1 MNELVVD
8 VIPKLLNFCL
18 VVFVDGVDLLH
29 HMFFQFEDWLRNM
42 LFDGI
47 WKAQYGILILSVFF
61 MITQYAHDVEL
72 FRLLKYLK
80 ESLSFFIQFA
90 LMLVLEINALRDYAI
105 IGLRDYGN

>member
-1 MNELVVD
+1 
-8 VIPKLLNFCL
+8 
-18 VVFVDGVDLLH
+18 
-29 HMFFQFEDWLRNM
+29 
-42 LFDGI
+42 
-47 WKAQYGILILSVFF
+47 

-72 FRLLKYLK
+72 FRFLKYLK